1 MRFSIERG
9 DLLKSMTVANGVAE
23 RNPAKPILS
32 NVLIEASEDKVFFR
46 ASDGRLEV
54 VSMAAAHVEQTGHT
68 TVGAY
73 LLHEIAR
80 KLPPGATVEV
90 DSDANVGRLT
100 VSAGRA
106 VFKLATLPG
115 DDFPLMQ
122 RHEFE
127 CSFSVPVGSF
137 RPLVGKTRFSM
148 SQDDSR
154 KYLNG
159 VYLHIMPGD
168 ESEPGAL
175 RCVATDGHRLALASM
190 DVPEGA
196 ENMPGIIVPQK
207 TVGEL
212 LKILEDQ
219 EEHLNVSVSDKIVRF
234 ELPSIT
240 MTSNVVEGTFPQYE
254 NVIPKN
260 NENRLEIDRSAFVEA
275 VDRVTTVGTQRDTE
289 AVTIAVETDLIKLN
303 LNTVDKG
310 TADEE
315 VAAAYSGTPMKMGF
329 NGSYLKDVSQHI
341 DRSSVVFWLNSPEDP
356 ALVRDGDDANSLFV
370 VMPMRI

>member
-1 MRFSIERG
+1 MRFSIERV
-9 DLLKSMTVANGVAE
+9 DLLKSMTVTNGVAE
-23 RNPAKPILS
+23 RNPAIPVLA
-32 NVLIEASEDKVFFR
+32 NVLIEATDGKVSFR
-46 ASDGRLEV
+46 ASDAKLEV
-54 VSMAAAHVEQTGHT
+54 IFWADAQIEQTGHT
-68 TVGAY
+68 TVSAH

-80 KLPPGATVEV
+80 KMPQGAMIELDT
-90 DSDANVGRLT
+90 DANVGRLT

-106 VFKLATLPG
+106 IFKLATLPG

-122 RHEFE
+122 RHEFD
-127 CSFSVPVGSF
+127 CGFSLPVGSF

-159 VYLHIMPGD
+159 VYLHIVPGD
-168 ESEPGAL
+168 ESESGML

-190 DVPEGA
+190 DVPDGA
-196 ENMPGIIVPQK
+196 ETMPGIIVPQK

-212 LKILEDQ
+212 LKVLEDT
-219 EEHLNVSVSDKIVRF
+219 EEQLHVSVSEKIVQF

-260 NENRLEIDRSAFVEA
+260 NENRLEIDRSAFIEA
-275 VDRVTTVGTQRDTE
+275 VDRVTTVSTERDTE
-289 AVTIAVETDLIKLN
+289 AVTVAIETDLVKLN

-315 VAAAYSGTPMKMGF
+315 VAAAYSGNPMKMGF

-341 DRSSVVFWLNSPEDP
+341 DQSSVVFWLNSPEEP
-356 ALVRDGDDANSLFV
+356 ALVRDGDDTSSLFV